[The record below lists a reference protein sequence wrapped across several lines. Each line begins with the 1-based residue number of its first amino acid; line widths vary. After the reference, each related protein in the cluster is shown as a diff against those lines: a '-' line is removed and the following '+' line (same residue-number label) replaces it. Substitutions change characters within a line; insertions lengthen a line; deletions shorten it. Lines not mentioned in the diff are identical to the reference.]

1 MANITAT
8 DVNKLRQMT
17 GAGMMDCKKALVES
31 DGDFEKAIDFLRKK
45 GQKVANS
52 RADRAANEGMV
63 LARVSADNKKA
74 IIVMISCETDF
85 VAKSQDFTKFTND
98 VAEYAILN
106 TPKTVDELKSA
117 NLNGRT
123 VLENLTDLIGKVG
136 EKMEVARYELIEATK
151 TFIYNHPGNRLGTI
165 VGFNKD
171 TVEGLDQVGKEIAMQ
186 IAAMSPV
193 AIDKGDVTQEIID
206 RELEIGREQ
215 ARQEGKPEEM
225 LDKIAQGKLNKFYKE
240 STLLN
245 QEFVRD
251 NKKTVGQYLIET
263 DKDLKVT
270 AFVRL
275 MLGA

>member
-1 MANITAT
+1 MANITAA

-31 DGDFEKAIDFLRKK
+31 DGNFDKAIDYLRKK
-45 GQKVANS
+45 GQKVASS

-63 LARVSADNKKA
+63 VARTSADNKKA

-98 VAEYAILN
+98 VAEYAVLK
-106 TPKTVDELKSA
+106 TPKTVDELKAA

-136 EKMEVARYELIEATK
+136 EKMEVARYEIIEASK
-151 TFIYNHPGNRLGTI
+151 TFAYNHPGNRLGTI

-171 TVEGLDQVGKEIAMQ
+171 SVETIDQVGKEIAMQ
-186 IAAMSPV
+186 IAAMNPV
-193 AIDKGDVTQEIID
+193 AIDKSDVTQEMID
-206 RELEIGREQ
+206 KEMEIGREQ
-215 ARQEGKPEEM
+215 ARQEGKPEDM
-225 LDKIAQGKLNKFYKE
+225 LDKIAQGKLNKFFKE

-251 NKKTVGQYLIET
+251 TKKTVAQYLTET
-263 DKDLKVT
+263 DKELKVT

>member
-1 MANITAT
+1 MANITAA

-31 DGDFEKAIDFLRKK
+31 DGDFEKAIDCLRKK
-45 GQKVANS
+45 GQKVASS

-63 LARVSADNKKA
+63 IAKTSTDNRKA
-74 IIVMISCETDF
+74 IIVMVSCETDF
-85 VAKSQDFTKFTND
+85 VAKSQDFIKFIND

-123 VLENLTDLIGKVG
+123 VQENITDLIGKVG
-136 EKMEVARYELIEATK
+136 EKMEVARYEIIEALK
-151 TFIYNHPGNRLGTI
+151 TFAYNHPGNRLGTI

-171 TVEGLDQVGKEIAMQ
+171 SIENLDQVGKEIAMQ
-186 IAAMSPV
+186 IAAMNPV
-193 AIDKGDVTQEIID
+193 AIDKSDVTQEVID

-251 NKKTVGQYLIET
+251 TKKTVGQYLLET
-263 DKDLKVT
+263 DKELKVT
-270 AFVRL
+270 TFVRL